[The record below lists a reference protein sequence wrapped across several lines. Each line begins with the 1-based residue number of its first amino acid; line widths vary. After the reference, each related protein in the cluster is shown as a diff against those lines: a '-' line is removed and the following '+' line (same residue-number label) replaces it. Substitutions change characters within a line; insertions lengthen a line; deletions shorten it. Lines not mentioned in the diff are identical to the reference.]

1 MNVYIPYI
9 YVYMAS
15 VLLGQWQSANVYIQ
29 HTHTSHTRIRVCCTN
44 KYGFHFIDTSLC
56 TQFQSQCEQMC
67 AFLSLSMK
75 FHSKGRTATQSK
87 LTSDHSSI
95 SIKRLYRIFC
105 ITSKIFLA
113 VSFNS
118 VLFVFGWRLMD
129 PTCLPLDFFLLI
141 FMRNRLDSHSAIAHT
156 NIYEEFGTIDVHK
169 KPLNRLRDNAGLSH
183 CQTSTAI
190 RQNIEFAHWIFPRC
204 AVQQTKNK
212 ATIHLGYLDTTRWV
226 RSARIKMKMMCIRIE
241 LQWWTWLN
249 LWWYSSIFDIV
260 SAACTT
266 Q

>member
-190 RQNIEFAHWIFPRC
+190 RQNIEFAH
-204 AVQQTKNK
+204 
-212 ATIHLGYLDTTRWV
+212 
-226 RSARIKMKMMCIRIE
+226 
-241 LQWWTWLN
+241 
-249 LWWYSSIFDIV
+249 
-260 SAACTT
+260 
-266 Q
+266 